1 MFVIENFKR
10 ILVLCPGGAVSG
22 GPELLHQLVS
32 ELRKIGKDAAIVYY
46 PFDREFQTPD
56 AYLCYE
62 TPQSAFSD
70 IEGQI
75 IVLPEIRADLVRTI
89 RHSTVYIWWLSVDNF
104 FGLLGNGRVR
114 DIYHYLDKIIRRKRP
129 TFRSLRGSSHLAQ
142 SHYALDFLSRKG
154 ISASLLTD
162 YLSTEHISERSSA
175 IRKRDIV
182 AYNPKKGGHIN
193 SLLIRTLPGISFCPI
208 ENMSKA
214 QVADLL
220 STAKIYMDFGNHPGK
235 DRIPREAAMAGCCV
249 ITGRRGSAAY
259 DEDVPI
265 PAKYKLDDRS
275 RRLPVLFQGLAMS
288 IFDDYQ
294 GHSLDFVSYRK
305 QIALEPN
312 EFRDQVKNVF
322 GDM

>member
-1 MFVIENFKR
+1 MVIESFKK

-46 PFDREFQTPD
+46 PFDRMFQTPD
-56 AYLCYE
+56 TYLCYE
-62 TPQSAFSD
+62 APQSAFSD

-75 IVLPEIRADLVRTI
+75 IVLPEVRADLVRTI
-89 RHSTVYIWWLSVDNF
+89 KHSRVYVWWLSVDNF
-104 FGLLGNGRVR
+104 FGLTGNGRLR
-114 DIYHYLDKIIRRKRP
+114 DTYHYWSKIIRRKRP
-129 TFRSLRGSSHLAQ
+129 TLRSLRGSSHLAQ
-142 SHYALDFLSRKG
+142 SHYALDFLSRNRF
-154 ISASLLTD
+154 SVSLLTD
-162 YLSTEHISERSSA
+162 YLSAEHISDRSSL

-193 SLLIRTLPGISFCPI
+193 SRLIRALPGISFCPI

-220 STAKIYMDFGNHPGK
+220 NTSKVYMDFGSHPGK

-259 DEDVPI
+259 DKDVPI
-265 PAKYKLDDRS
+265 PIKYKLDDRS
-275 RRLPVLFQGLAMS
+275 RRLPTLFHGLVMS
-288 IFDDYQ
+288 IFEDYYS
-294 GHSLDFVSYRK
+294 HSKDFVPYRE
-305 QIALEPN
+305 QIALEPS

-322 GDM
+322 GDV

>member
-1 MFVIENFKR
+1 MIKSFKR
-10 ILVLCPGGAVSG
+10 ILVLCPGDAVSG

-32 ELRKIGKDAAIVYY
+32 ELRKIGKEAAIVYY
-46 PFDREFQTPD
+46 PFDQKFETPD
-56 AYLCYE
+56 AYLCYKA
-62 TPQSAFSD
+62 PQSAFSD
-70 IEGQI
+70 IGDQV
-75 IVLPEIRADLVRTI
+75 IVLPEIRADLVRKI
-89 RHSTVYIWWLSVDNF
+89 KHSTVYIWWLSVDNF
-104 FGLLGNGRVR
+104 FGLLGGGRAR
-114 DIYHYLDKIIRRKRP
+114 DMYRYWSKIIRGGRP
-129 TFRSLRGSSHLAQ
+129 ILRSLRSSLHLAQ
-142 SHYALDFLSRKG
+142 SYYALDFLNRNG

-162 YLSTEHISERSSA
+162 YLSTEHLLERSSA
-175 IRKRDIV
+175 IHKRDIV

-193 SLLIRTLPGISFCPI
+193 SLLVRALPNVSFFPI

-265 PAKYKLDDRS
+265 PAEYKLDDRS
-275 RRLPVLFQGLAMS
+275 RRLPALFQSLAMS

-294 GHSLDFVSYRK
+294 SRSQDFVAYRR
-305 QIALEPN
+305 QISLEPN
-312 EFRDQVKNVF
+312 EFRHQVRNVF
-322 GDM
+322 GDI